1 VFRPGASEGQAHM
14 TSRMIMLNSITQR
27 SFVRPA
33 TGFQKGAEVVTAV
46 LMVAAFFVWFI
57 ALGA

>member
-1 VFRPGASEGQAHM
+1 M
-14 TSRMIMLNSITQR
+14 TSQTMMLNSITQR
-27 SFVRPA
+27 SFARQA
-33 TGFQKGAEVVTAV
+33 SGLQKSAEVVTAI